1 MVFEGKQRRDI
12 SIGDKPNIAASA
24 TIAAIGSTFGHMRL
38 TTEGNAACAAVSA
51 FDI

>member
-12 SIGDKPNIAASA
+12 SIGNKPNIAAPA